1 MIIFLFLLS
10 FHTQC
15 EIDIFYSFRKHLF
28 FKVYQ
33 NLVYGC
39 MILKN
44 NEKRTRAT
52 QKDDILVFEI
62 FLTIEVF
69 FHSLTQVKSG
79 FYP

>member
-1 MIIFLFLLS
+1 
-10 FHTQC
+10 
-15 EIDIFYSFRKHLF
+15 
-28 FKVYQ
+28 
-33 NLVYGC
+33 

-62 FLTIEVF
+62 FLTKEVF
-69 FHSLTQVKSG
+69 FHSLEWFTQVKSG